1 MPGIPTHK
9 EPADKFVCRL
19 FNVKNVMEHSGLEP
33 LTSTLPV

>member
-19 FNVKNVMEHSGLEP
+19 FNVNVMEHSGLEP